1 MIHDQDRSGWFGA
14 SDTVMVM
21 GRWDTETFRRWW
33 LVKLGLRRDH
43 YTNLAMQTGTALE
56 HRILEQIG
64 TKRMDR
70 QIKNRR
76 LRLRVNLDGETRDT
90 IQEIKTYGGIT
101 FKLTRAYW
109 MQTQVE
115 MFAARKPCIVIAY
128 RLEPED
134 YRNWFRPIDPSRLSA
149 HRVAYDGDWVQAQ
162 YLPRLRYLAACLRK
176 GEWPDETG
184 FRVFGGRQ
192 ADSGDA

>member
-21 GRWDTETFRRWW
+21 GRWDTETFRRWL

-76 LRLRVNLDGETRDT
+76 LRLRQMQGVR
-90 IQEIKTYGGIT
+90 QGG
-101 FKLTRAYW
+101 L
-109 MQTQVE
+109 
-115 MFAARKPCIVIAY
+115 
-128 RLEPED
+128 
-134 YRNWFRPIDPSRLSA
+134 
-149 HRVAYDGDWVQAQ
+149 
-162 YLPRLRYLAACLRK
+162 
-176 GEWPDETG
+176 
-184 FRVFGGRQ
+184 
-192 ADSGDA
+192 